1 MIVRNFLNAPLTAEC
16 IHEGE
21 GLCPHCQIFFPE
33 DLESPIRFINYTVI
47 PPACSFGQH
56 KHGDDNEF
64 YVILEGS
71 GEYTEDGNTVRVAAG
86 DILMNARF
94 ASHGIRNT
102 GDIDMRILVFEAYN
116 R

>member
-1 MIVRNFLNAPLTAEC
+1 MLIRHFLNAPLTAEC

-21 GLCPHCQIFFPE
+21 GLCPHCMVISGEEFDTPV
-33 DLESPIRFINYTVI
+33 RFLNYTVI
-47 PPACSFGQH
+47 PPKCSFGQH
-56 KHGDDNEF
+56 KHGDDNEL
-64 YVILEGS
+64 YIVLEGT

-102 GDIDMRILVFEAYN
+102 GDTDMRLIVIEAYN
-116 R
+116 S